1 MKYVLLI
8 ISCSLMACSGKLDT
22 QALGTLE
29 RDRIVLKATAAEII
43 TATPILEGQ
52 NVKEG
57 DLLLQLDDNNQKNQ
71 VAKAEANVASAK
83 ASLAKLQQGARREDI
98 AGARTQVTSAQANL
112 IEAQKTFDRVSTL
125 VAKKLT
131 GIADLDAARA
141 RRDSAAAQL
150 ERAKQGLLVL
160 TNGSREEDIEQAE
173 AQLQQANAALQLE
186 QHHLQELNIR
196 ATRSGRL
203 DRLPK
208 HLGERTNVGDAVAII
223 LASNA
228 PYARVYIPETARV
241 NIIAGQTLHIHV
253 DGIKDSVAGKVR
265 WISQDPAFTPY
276 YALNSSDRAR
286 LVYLA
291 EIQLPDSAQNFP
303 SGVPVQVDLANKT
316 E

>member
-1 MKYVLLI
+1 MKYIPLI
-8 ISCSLMACSGKLDT
+8 ISCCLLACSGKPNT

-43 TATPILEGQ
+43 TAAPIAEGQ

-57 DLLLQLDDNNQKNQ
+57 DLLLQLDDSNQKNQ

-83 ASLAKLQQGARREDI
+83 AFLAKLQQGARREEV
-98 AGARTQVTSAQANL
+98 ASSRTQVTRTKANL
-112 IEAQKTFDRVSTL
+112 VEAQKTFDRVSTL

-141 RRDSAAAQL
+141 KRDSAAAEL
-150 ERAKQGLLVL
+150 EQAKQGLLTL
-160 TNGSREEDIEQAE
+160 TNGSREEDIDQAE
-173 AQLQQANAALQLE
+173 AQLQQTNAALQLE
-186 QHHLQELNIR
+186 QHHLEELSIR

-208 HLGERTNVGDAVAII
+208 HLGERTNIGDAVAII
-223 LASNA
+223 LANNA

-241 NIIAGQTLHIHV
+241 KITAGQTINIHV
-253 DGIKDSVAGKVR
+253 DGVKDVIAGKVR
-265 WISQDPAFTPY
+265 WVSQDPAFTPY

-291 EIQLPDSAQNFP
+291 EIQLPDSAQNLP
-303 SGVPVQVDLANKT
+303 SGVPVQIDLANKN